1 MNKDYIKIFIS
12 INDLGKRIDKV
23 LSEKI
28 DGFSR
33 NKIQDLII
41 NGNIMLDKV
50 IIKDQS
56 LIIKKECT
64 LLVNLPKPKD
74 SELVAKK
81 IDLEIFYE
89 DEHLLV
95 LNKQAGLI
103 VHPGAGNYENTLVN
117 GLLHHCKNSL
127 SGIGGVLRPGIVH
140 RIDKMTSGLLVIA
153 KNDRTHNYLSKQF
166 KNRKIKRK
174 YICLTWNSTNLKK
187 GLIKKNIIR
196 SKVNR
201 KKMVVCDENSGRDA
215 LTEYKIKKSFNFE
228 KLSISFYECKLH
240 TGRTHQIRV
249 HLNYVGVPIIGDF
262 VYKKNIN
269 MDYLPFNI
277 KENIKN
283 NFIIP
288 KRQALHAQSIGFF
301 HPHIKKEMF
310 FKAEEPK
317 EFKDLIKLL
326 EENSLN

>member
-1 MNKDYIKIFIS
+1 M
-12 INDLGKRIDKV
+12 GKRIDKL
-23 LSEKI
+23 LSKKI

-33 NKIQDLII
+33 NKIQDLIL
-41 NGNIMLDKV
+41 NGNIMLDKE

-56 LIIKKECT
+56 LVIKKEGT
-64 LLVNLPKPKD
+64 LFVNLPKPKD
-74 SELVAKK
+74 SKLIAKK
-81 IDLEIFYE
+81 MDLEIFYE

-95 LNKQAGLI
+95 LNKKAGII

-117 GLLHHCKNSL
+117 GLLYHCKNSL

-153 KNDRTHNYLSKQF
+153 KNDITHNSLSEQF
-166 KNRKIKRK
+166 KNRNIKRK

-201 KKMVVCDENSGRDA
+201 KKMVVCEENMGRDA
-215 LTEYKIKKSFNFE
+215 LTEYQLKNKFDFK
-228 KLSISFYECKLH
+228 KLSISIYECKLH

-249 HLNYVGVPIIGDF
+249 HLNYIGVPIIGDF

-269 MDYLPFNI
+269 KDYLPLNI
-277 KENIKN
+277 KENIEK

-301 HPHIKKEMF
+301 HPYMEKDMF
-310 FKAEEPK
+310 FESEEPK
-317 EFKDLIKLL
+317 EFRDFV
-326 EENSLN
+326 SLCEKSD